1 MGAGFGDQVDIK
13 TTKIRHIR
21 VSIPRFA
28 SMSVLNVNVLNTNT
42 NLDYDIYSPDVFGGV
57 LYLGGWLTSADIGP
71 DRLYQSTPAAD
82 APTAIIWSGTVPYGQ
97 YHLNDP
103 SVVREADGTL
113 AMFMTALPNAY
124 GYNTGMLSHNVT
136 GLATSSD
143 GGQTWTWQGVV
154 IGQWNGIDST
164 GAWSPSAVVNATGIG
179 VWYSTGWTDVATG
192 AIQPIRILHSQMD
205 PSGAHVISTSE
216 CINALTYA
224 AITGEN
230 VDVKQA
236 ADGTYWMVANDY
248 SSADGSAGKIV
259 LYESHD
265 GVFWTPWSTQGA
277 TLLSPSG
284 NTVLMTPTITG
295 ISGNVL
301 SLMYAEQITPSATIE
316 DSMTIE
322 LSDQPAVARFA
333 ETTTFN
339 GALTSTLDVAGES
352 YSGPVNY
359 LQSQFIYAGT
369 DSIDLTALVPNAF
382 LHSGAGED
390 ALAAI
395 SGRNVLDGGTGSNF
409 MTGGTGTDVFFVVAS
424 GGTDTWSTVNGFK
437 SGDEVTMWD
446 VTPAMTDMGWNASQG
461 AADARGATLHI
472 AEGTGHWASLTLAGF
487 SVGQAAALSVTF
499 GTVGGRAYLHLA
511 A

>member
-1 MGAGFGDQVDIK
+1 
-13 TTKIRHIR
+13 
-21 VSIPRFA
+21 
-28 SMSVLNVNVLNTNT
+28 MSVLNVNILNTNPI
-42 NLDYDIYSPDVFGGV
+42 LDYEIYSPDVFDGV

-71 DRLYQSTPAAD
+71 DRLYQSTLTAD
-82 APTAIIWSGTVPYGQ
+82 APTEIVWSGTAPYAQ

-124 GYNTGMLSHNVT
+124 GYNSGMLTRNVT

-143 GGQTWTWQGVV
+143 GGQIWTWQGVV
-154 IGQWNGIDST
+154 IGQSNGFDAT
-164 GAWSPSAVVNATGIG
+164 GAWSPSAVVGANGIG
-179 VWYSTGWTDVATG
+179 VWYNTGWTDVTTG
-192 AIQPIRILHSQMD
+192 AVKPIRILHSEMD
-205 PSGAHVISTSE
+205 STGSHLISTSL

-224 AITGEN
+224 PITGEN

-259 LYESHD
+259 LYQSRD
-265 GVFWTPWSTQGA
+265 GIFWTPWSTSGA

-284 NTVLMTPTITG
+284 NTVLMTPTITS
-295 ISGNVL
+295 ISGGILN
-301 SLMYAEQITPSATIE
+301 LMYSEQITPSATIQ
-316 DSMTIE
+316 DSIAVS
-322 LSDQPAVARFA
+322 LSNQPAVARFA

-339 GALTSTLDVAGES
+339 GAPNSTVDVAGEA
-352 YSGPVNY
+352 YNGPVNY

-369 DSIDLTALVPNAF
+369 DSINLTALVPDAF
-382 LHSGAGED
+382 LRSGAGED
-390 ALAAI
+390 ALAAM

-437 SGDEVTMWD
+437 PGDEVTMWD
-446 VTPAMTDMGWNASQG
+446 VTPSMTDMGWNASQG
-461 AADARGATLHI
+461 AANAQGATLHI
-472 AEGTGHWASLTLAGF
+472 AAGTGHWASLTLAGWG
-487 SVGQAAALSVTF
+487 VGQAAALSVAF
-499 GTVGGRAYLHLA
+499 GSVDGRAYLHLA